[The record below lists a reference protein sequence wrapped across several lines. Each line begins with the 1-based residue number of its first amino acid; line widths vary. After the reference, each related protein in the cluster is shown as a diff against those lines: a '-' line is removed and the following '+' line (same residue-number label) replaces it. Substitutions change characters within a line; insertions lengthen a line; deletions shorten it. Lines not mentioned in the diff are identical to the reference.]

1 MFKWLNVKKQHVPRA
16 SLSTIQL
23 YIYASGW
30 YDLWPYVWPDH
41 KASPPKL
48 MPCTFFSMWLT
59 FVSRFFEI
67 LSLTLTLKWDIRS
80 SHRLN
85 VVNIC
90 GRGLLTSIHVSA
102 WKSIKLVIVPVCEW
116 FFSINMILWTFFQ
129 LCSYQLFFLYMF
141 SSNVTIWIYLYCK

>member
-1 MFKWLNVKKQHVPRA
+1 MSKNSMYQEHRWALY
-16 SLSTIQL
+16 T
-23 YIYASGW
+23 YIYASWW

-116 FFSINMILWTFFQ
+116 VFSINMILWTFFQ